1 MSVKRYFLALA
12 LAFAAAGCWSLVS
25 TTVVLM
31 GLRAFGI
38 AVG

>member
-1 MSVKRYFLALA
+1 MSANRFFLALA
-12 LAFAAAGCWSLVS
+12 LAFLGAGCWSLVS

-38 AVG
+38 SVG